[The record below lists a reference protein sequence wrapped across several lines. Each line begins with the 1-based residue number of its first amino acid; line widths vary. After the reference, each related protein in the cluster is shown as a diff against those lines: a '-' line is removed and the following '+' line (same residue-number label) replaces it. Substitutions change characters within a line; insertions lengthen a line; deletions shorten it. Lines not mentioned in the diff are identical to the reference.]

1 MACAA
6 EIHSSARHR
15 RGLGGNSG
23 DNSRPVTLR
32 DPSPMLDPALLRT
45 QPVDVAA
52 RLKETRGYDLNV
64 ADLLLLETE
73 RKQIQVRTQELQN
86 LRNTKSKQIGMLKA
100 KGEDVSAVMAEV
112 AAFGEELKQCESD
125 LADRLAKID
134 AIAAGLP
141 NLPHE
146 SVPPGKDEHDNV
158 EQHRWGTPRAFDFE
172 VKDHVALGERHGWL
186 DGETAAKLS
195 GARFTVLRG
204 QLARMHRALAQFML
218 DLHTDEHGYEETNV
232 PLLVNADSMRGTGQ
246 LPKFEDDLFATA
258 TFEPA
263 LAMWLKGKQTELM
276 QLIQAVD
283 DDTGDKS
290 TAHLDSRAKAILSV
304 FKDRYLIPTSEVP
317 LTNIVRDEIVDA
329 ERLPLRMTAH
339 SMCFRAE
346 AGSAGRDTRG
356 MIRQH
361 QFEKVELVTIAKP
374 DESDAEHERM
384 TRCAETVLEKLSLP
398 YRKVLLCSG
407 DMGFSARKT
416 YDLEV
421 WLPSQNTYREI
432 SSCSNCGDF
441 QARRMQARWRNPATG
456 KPELV
461 HTLNGSG
468 VAVGRALIAVME
480 NYQNADGSIAVPEAL
495 RGYMGGLI
503 SIA

>member
-1 MACAA
+1 
-6 EIHSSARHR
+6 
-15 RGLGGNSG
+15 
-23 DNSRPVTLR
+23 
-32 DPSPMLDPALLRT
+32 MLDPALLRN
-45 QPVDVAA
+45 QPAELAA
-52 RLKETRGYDLNV
+52 RLKQTRGYDLDV
-64 ADLLLLETE
+64 ARLMLLESE

-112 AAFGEELKQCESD
+112 AGFGDELKASE
-125 LADRLAKID
+125 ARLEIIKGEIE
-134 AIAAGLP
+134 AIAAGIP
-141 NLPHE
+141 NLPHD
-146 SVPPGKDEHDNV
+146 SVPVGGDETGNA
-158 EQHRWGTPRAFDFE
+158 EQHRWGTPRRFE
-172 VKDHVALGERHGWL
+172 FAVKDHVELGARHGWL

-204 QLARMHRALAQFML
+204 QLARLHRALAQFML
-218 DLHTDEHGYEETNV
+218 DLHSNEHGYEETNV
-232 PLLVNADSMRGTGQ
+232 PLLVNAESMRGTGQ
-246 LPKFEDDLFATA
+246 LPKFGDDLFATYRPVNDDWSTHLGSPKA
-258 TFEPA
+258 AAELAVSGLPLVDQILREGKIENSPSA
-263 LAMWLKGKQTELM
+263 LKFRDRLVSYQ
-276 QLIQAVD
+276 
-283 DDTGDKS
+283 
-290 TAHLDSRAKAILSV
+290 DSLRQY
-304 FKDRYLIPTSEVP
+304 YLIPTSEVP

-361 QFEKVELVTIAKP
+361 QFEKVELVSIAKP

-384 TRCAETVLEKLSLP
+384 TRCAEVVLEKLGLP
-398 YRKVLLCSG
+398 YRRMLLCTG
-407 DMGFSARKT
+407 DMGFAAQKT

-480 NYQNADGSIAVPEAL
+480 NYQKADGSITVPEVL
-495 RGYMGGLI
+495 RPYMGGATV
-503 SIA
+503 IA